1 MNVIGGIENSCNYFF
16 SELAHRLSLDA
27 DGNYNP
33 DKGLEVLRKYA
44 TMFGLDQPSGIEI
57 YEANRRLPTEDPE
70 RSAMGQGTHNYANVQ
85 LARYVTALANR
96 GTVFDLSL
104 IDKETD
110 SQGNLVKDYTP
121 AIHAQLDIAQS
132 TWDAVQQ
139 GMRQVITKQQY
150 KENFQ

>member
-57 YEANRRLPTEDPE
+57 YEANPEITNKDPE

-121 AIHAQLDIAQS
+121 AVHAQPRYRPVHMGRGAAGYE
-132 TWDAVQQ
+132 T
-139 GMRQVITKQQY
+139 GYHKQ
-150 KENFQ
+150 